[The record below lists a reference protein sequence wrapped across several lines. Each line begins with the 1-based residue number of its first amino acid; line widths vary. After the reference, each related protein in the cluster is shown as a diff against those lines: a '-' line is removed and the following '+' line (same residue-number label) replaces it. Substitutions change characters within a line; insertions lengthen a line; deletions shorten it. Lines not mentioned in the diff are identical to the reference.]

1 MSFNLSNSRHPLLIA
16 GPCSAETEDQVLQIA
31 RQLKNTNAAAMRAG
45 IWKPRTKPGSFEGV
59 GEKGLSWLQKAKAET
74 ELPLAIEVA
83 NPRHVELALK
93 NDIDILWLGART
105 TVSPFNVQ
113 EIAESLKG
121 VDNTVLLKNPVN
133 PDLALWMGAV
143 ERFKAQNIQ
152 NLGVIHRGFSTY
164 KKTEFRNIPEWQI
177 PLDLKG
183 EFPDLPLLLDPSH
196 IGGKRDLIQSLC
208 QKGLDLN
215 YDGFMIETHP
225 NPDEA
230 WSDAKQ
236 QITPEA
242 LHRITNELEIKVN
255 ASENSEFDK
264 SLERM
269 RGEISEL
276 DEKIAGLLGDR
287 MHIAS
292 KIGDL
297 KRAENVSIF
306 QPQLW
311 KEILKTMQERGIDY
325 KLSKDFINRIY
336 KAIHQESIR
345 HQQDDH

>member
-31 RQLKNTNAAAMRAG
+31 HQLKNTNAAAMRAG

-74 ELPLAIEVA
+74 GLPLAIEVA